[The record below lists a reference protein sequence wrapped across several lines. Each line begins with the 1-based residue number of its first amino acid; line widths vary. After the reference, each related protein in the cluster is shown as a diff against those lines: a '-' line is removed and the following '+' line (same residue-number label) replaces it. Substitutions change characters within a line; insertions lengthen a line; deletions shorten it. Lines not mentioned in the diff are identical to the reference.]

1 MVRFQIGINLSK
13 VTKRFPAYLKDTLH
27 IYRVNTALARFES
40 NLIELYPV
48 VPLDS
53 YGRDSDIT
61 KEVVLGDYVHNRP
74 QLILLH
80 QTKWSIGISYPFVKH
95 KPYYKTERFCYKYTA
110 CPILSA
116 LAITYLKVVVLT
128 VLKHLPELF
137 GVCLTIGVCLKDI
150 VRAML
155 QSVTI

>member
-27 IYRVNTALARFES
+27 IYRVNTPLSRFES
-40 NLIELYPV
+40 NLIELYLV

-53 YGRDSDIT
+53 NGRDSNIA

-80 QTKWSIGISYPFVKH
+80 QTEWSIGISYPFVKH

-110 CPILSA
+110 CSILSA
-116 LAITYLKVVVLT
+116 LAITYLKVVVVT
-128 VLKHLPELF
+128 VLKHLPKFLWI
-137 GVCLTIGVCLKDI
+137 CLTIRVSLKDI
-150 VRAML
+150 VRTML